1 MGKITPNGNSINI
14 VLEKPYYLGGELVS
28 GRIDVKLIAPVQA
41 NYLAVVRKKK
51 KKKKKKKK
59 IPKKEKNCQLNSMI
73 FFIMYNLTIE
83 ICWQGKDENRK
94 HGALL

>member
-59 IPKKEKNCQLNSMI
+59 FQRKKKIVN
-73 FFIMYNLTIE
+73 
-83 ICWQGKDENRK
+83 
-94 HGALL
+94 